1 MRGWGAP
8 GDAGQKPNIWPSLLL
23 AGRMRVWG
31 GSRQPGCQGLGSG
44 AARAQWRSAGPAEAK
59 RSRSDRSEEL
69 PPGGTHRGAG
79 AGGGAGGGRPLD
91 RDQSHLGAARLS
103 RAGHSRPVCRGAG
116 G

>member
-1 MRGWGAP
+1 MCWG
-8 GDAGQKPNIWPSLLL
+8 GG
-23 AGRMRVWG
+23 G
-31 GSRQPGCQGLGSG
+31 GSRQPECQGLGRG

-79 AGGGAGGGRPLD
+79 AGGGAGGRRPLD
-91 RDQSHLGAARLS
+91 RDQSHLGAARLF
-103 RAGHSRPVCRGAG
+103 RAGHSRPECRGAG